1 MSLNRVFIAL
11 GSNVGNWKTNFNQCL
26 VELNKI
32 SFLVAIG
39 NIYVSKPYGLRKQ
52 NDFYNTAIEIKTSNT
67 PVQLINKMQSIEKKL
82 YKKKIIKNG
91 PRRIDIDIIFFNS
104 LKILHNNLIIPHP
117 RVTDRDFVLFPLCD
131 IDPFFVHPISKKSI
145 KKLKEE
151 NKKSYIKRKITQPI
165 NSFAIY

>member
-11 GSNVGNWKTNFNQCL
+11 GSNVGNWKANFNQCL

-67 PVQLINKMQSIEKKL
+67 PVQLVNKMQLIEK
-82 YKKKIIKNG
+82 
-91 PRRIDIDIIFFNS
+91 
-104 LKILHNNLIIPHP
+104 
-117 RVTDRDFVLFPLCD
+117 
-131 IDPFFVHPISKKSI
+131 
-145 KKLKEE
+145 
-151 NKKSYIKRKITQPI
+151 
-165 NSFAIY
+165 